1 MSISRRQLLS
11 GASLAGVGLVAGPT
25 VSSAATWSSATA
37 ASTEPGCEPGPLFR
51 PFGPLLSKAG
61 DLIALPEDFSY
72 QEVATSGQTD
82 IHDGT
87 GTLIGKTPERPDGTM
102 TVREGGRAWRL
113 IQNHEG
119 SVGSPLP
126 VPHVAGTVYDPGA
139 LAGGATIIETTTA
152 GARVSEWVGLS
163 GTISNCAGGPTPWG
177 SWLSCEETED
187 KAGTGTLEKDHGYV
201 FEVFAGLPEDQVP
214 EPIKAWGRFQHEG
227 VVVEPSRRRVYLTED
242 SPPNPN
248 GLFYR
253 WTAPDGVKLRP
264 RIAEQL
270 GPDDGTLEAMAVHQP
285 DGSILTDLAYL
296 TSAQI
301 GRPFTTSWVPVP
313 DRQASTTP
321 VRLQFAAAGEVTR
334 SRKLE
339 GAWGTQWGAYF
350 VASFANAKADLP
362 VDATM
367 HDGQL
372 WYYSYRDETLTLVGY
387 CPFNALVH
395 GPLAAGWEARIEK
408 SIDLAFDGL
417 DGCHVSPYGPL
428 ILTEDGDTANHVLS
442 WSREVG
448 FQAIARN
455 LVVLRTNAA
464 GAHVYSEMT
473 GPTFSP
479 DGNVLFCNVF
489 NPGHGLAISGPWSQ
503 YLR

>member
-1 MSISRRQLLS
+1 
-11 GASLAGVGLVAGPT
+11 
-25 VSSAATWSSATA
+25 
-37 ASTEPGCEPGPLFR
+37 
-51 PFGPLLSKAG
+51 
-61 DLIALPEDFSY
+61 
-72 QEVATSGQTD
+72 VATSGQTD

-119 SVGSPLP
+119 SVGRPLP
-126 VPHVAGTVYDPGA
+126 VPHVAGTIYDPGA

-187 KAGTGTLEKDHGYV
+187 RAGTGTLEKDHGYV

-214 EPIKAWGRFQHEG
+214 EPIKAWGRYQHEG
-227 VVVEPSRRRVYLTED
+227 VVVEPSGTRVYLTED
-242 SPPNPN
+242 SPPNPT

-253 WTAPDGVKLRP
+253 WTAPDGTKLRP

-270 GPDDGTLEAMAVHQP
+270 GPEDGTLEAMAVHQP
-285 DGSILTDLAYL
+285 DGSILPDLAYL

-301 GRPFTTSWVPVP
+301 GRPFATSWVPVP
-313 DRQASTTP
+313 DRQATTAP
-321 VRLQFAAAGEVTR
+321 VRTQFTDGQVTH

-339 GAWGTQWGAYF
+339 GAWGDQHGAYF
-350 VASFANAKADLP
+350 VASFATASPAELPANA
-362 VDATM
+362 TR
-367 HDGQL
+367 HQGQL
-372 WYYSYRDETLTLVGY
+372 WYYSYREETVTLVGY
-387 CPFNALVH
+387 CPYVQ
-395 GPLAAGWEARIEK
+395 GRDVAAKWEERIK
-408 SIDLAFDGL
+408 ASMDLSFDGL
-417 DGCHVSPYGPL
+417 DGCHVSPYGSL
-428 ILTEDGDTANHVLS
+428 ILTEDGDAANHVLS

-455 LVVLRTNAA
+455 LVVLRTNAQ
-464 GAHVYSEMT
+464 GGNVYSEMT

-479 DGNVLFCNVF
+479 DGDVLFSNVF
-489 NPGHGLAISGPWSQ
+489 NPGHVLAISGPWSH